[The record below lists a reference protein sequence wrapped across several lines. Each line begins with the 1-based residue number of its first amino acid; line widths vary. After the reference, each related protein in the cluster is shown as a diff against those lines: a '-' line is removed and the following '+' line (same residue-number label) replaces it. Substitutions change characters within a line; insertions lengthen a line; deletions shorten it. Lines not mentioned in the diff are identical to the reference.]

1 MVLVDWLDE
10 TFFGLDYHSK
20 FAVVIGV
27 ILTLDKDH
35 YGVWSGVRS
44 YRVLSVGIIA
54 KVVLILELLEEKGE
68 EFAIDRVK
76 SHPWLVVDVS
86 LHVLFDNHDSDFG
99 TFTFGYL
106 DIDIVILLHFFRSF
120 NPVGAL
126 LAV

>member
-1 MVLVDWLDE
+1 M
-10 TFFGLDYHSK
+10 
-20 FAVVIGV
+20 
-27 ILTLDKDH
+27 
-35 YGVWSGVRS
+35 
-44 YRVLSVGIIA
+44 
-54 KVVLILELLEEKGE
+54 ELLEEKGE

-120 NPVGAL
+120 YPVGAL